1 LKKMKA
7 AFARVA
13 CMALLV
19 LVSGAGV
26 ALADEADI
34 AYLPP
39 VQPYVA
45 PPKDPAK
52 AQRAAQKKAMRVENR
67 HLAAS
72 VRKSLV
78 KAGDID
84 TAHVSVLAKS
94 GTVTLAG
101 TVPDVSQIDLA
112 QQRARQV
119 PGVTAVSNRLILGSE
134 GH

>member
-1 LKKMKA
+1 MKA
-7 AFARVA
+7 AFPGVA

-19 LVSGAGV
+19 LASGAGV
-26 ALADEADI
+26 AFADEANI

-45 PPKDPAK
+45 PPKDPLK
-52 AQRAAQKKAMRVENR
+52 LQRAAQKKAMRVENR

-78 KAGDID
+78 KAGGID

-94 GTVTLAG
+94 GTITLAG
-101 TVPDVSQIDLA
+101 TVPEASQIDLA
-112 QQRARQV
+112 QQRVRQV
-119 PGVTAVSNRLILGSE
+119 TGVTEVSNRLSLGSE
-134 GH
+134 GR

>member
-1 LKKMKA
+1 MKKMNA
-7 AFARVA
+7 AFPYAA

-19 LVSGAGV
+19 LVSVTGV
-26 ALADEADI
+26 AFADEADI
-34 AYLPP
+34 AYRPP

-52 AQRAAQKKAMRVENR
+52 VQRAAIRKAIRVENR

-78 KAGDID
+78 KAGGID

-94 GTVTLAG
+94 GTITLAG
-101 TVPDVSQIDLA
+101 TVPEVSQIDLA

-119 PGVTAVSNRLILGSE
+119 PGVTEVSNRLSLGSE